1 MSWRVIVRLEIEPDL
16 ADAADWYN
24 SREAGLGDRLIAE
37 ILDVFDA
44 LASNPLLRSRRH
56 PQKNIRW
63 RYPESFPY
71 RVIYEVNEVD
81 QLVIIAAVVHAARHD
96 RHWKKRI

>member
-1 MSWRVIVRLEIEPDL
+1 MSWRVIVRLEIEQDL

-44 LASNPLLRSRRH
+44 LASNPLLRSRKH
-56 PQKNIRW
+56 PRKNIRW